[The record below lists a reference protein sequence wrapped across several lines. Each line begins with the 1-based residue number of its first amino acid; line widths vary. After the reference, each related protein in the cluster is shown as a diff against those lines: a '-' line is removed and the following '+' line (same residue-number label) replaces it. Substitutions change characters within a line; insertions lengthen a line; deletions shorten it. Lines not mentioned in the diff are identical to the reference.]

1 MNIVKIKGIE
11 LGKGSP
17 KICVPVTGRTK
28 EEIRLRLE
36 ELQEAEPDLAEW
48 RADWYEGVF
57 DREKLED
64 ELAFLR
70 RELGNMPLLVDV
82 YKRQGMCRSGM
93 AFWHP
98 STIRVG
104 F

>member
-36 ELQEAEPDLAEW
+36 ELRRRSRIWRNGEPTGMRGYSTGKNW
-48 RADWYEGVF
+48 RMSWLFCGGSWGICPC
-57 DREKLED
+57 L
-64 ELAFLR
+64 
-70 RELGNMPLLVDV
+70 
-82 YKRQGMCRSGM
+82 
-93 AFWHP
+93 
-98 STIRVG
+98 
-104 F
+104 

>member
-36 ELQEAEPDLAEW
+36 KLQEAEPDLAEW

-70 RELGNMPLLVDV
+70 RELGNMPLLVPSGP
-82 YKRQGMCRSGM
+82 KRKEANRRFPGKPMKNSCGR
-93 AFWHP
+93 
-98 STIRVG
+98 
-104 F
+104 

>member
-36 ELQEAEPDLAEW
+36 ELPGGGAGSGGMES
-48 RADWYEGVF
+48 R
-57 DREKLED
+57 
-64 ELAFLR
+64 
-70 RELGNMPLLVDV
+70 LV
-82 YKRQGMCRSGM
+82 
-93 AFWHP
+93 
-98 STIRVG
+98 
-104 F
+104 

>member
-36 ELQEAEPDLAEW
+36 ELQEAEPESGGMESRLVRGGIRPGKNW
-48 RADWYEGVF
+48 RMSWLFCGGSWGICPC
-57 DREKLED
+57 L
-64 ELAFLR
+64 
-70 RELGNMPLLVDV
+70 
-82 YKRQGMCRSGM
+82 
-93 AFWHP
+93 
-98 STIRVG
+98 
-104 F
+104 